1 MKVLDSLGQ
10 AVTQQDFA
18 VMIGVSEARVSQLV
32 SEGVITPG
40 QSALEWNQA
49 YTYRI
54 REQAAGR
61 MGSEVGGLDLVQ
73 ERAALARSQ
82 RISQDM
88 KNDVARREFS
98 PVGALADV
106 LGMASGAVVDRFDQ
120 LEAALKKSC
129 PTLADDAKAT
139 VMQVIASARNEWIK
153 STARLVDDFVDAMV
167 EEDDDEDHSLDSS
180 GSGSESEVFE

>member
-10 AVTQQDFA
+10 AISQQDFA

-32 SEGVITPG
+32 SEGVITLG

-73 ERAALARSQ
+73 ERAALAKEQ
-82 RISQDM
+82 RIRQRLL
-88 KNDVARREFS
+88 NDVARREFS

-153 STARLVDDFVDAMV
+153 STARLVDDFVESMV
-167 EEDDDEDHSLDSS
+167 EEDDDDCPSS
-180 GSGSESEVFE
+180 DLSGAGSGDEVFE